1 LQCPFTLW
9 LITKYSLTNMKI
21 THDNEANKLITITA
35 EFADDNAEK
44 YEYLH
49 TKGLIDLD
57 RSESLEDLDFLP
69 DRESPT
75 FLVIKYKNPLR
86 PNVLVK
92 VSRGLKE
99 RMQSGESLDFYLD
112 CQFWYY
118 KDANGNGHLRFARP
132 VEFDSEYSLVFSN

>member
-1 LQCPFTLW
+1 MTVL
-9 LITKYSLTNMKI
+9 SLSNATI
-21 THDNEANKLITITA
+21 THDNEANKVITIPP
-35 EFADDNAEK
+35 ELADDKAEK

-49 TKGLIDLD
+49 TKTLIDLD

-69 DRESPT
+69 TAESPT
-75 FLVIKYKNPLR
+75 FLLIKYKNLLKA
-86 PNVLVK
+86 NVLVK

-99 RMQSGESLDFYLD
+99 RMESGEPLDFYLD

-132 VEFDSEYSLVFSN
+132 LEFDSEYSIVL